1 MSVDDNGWNNFVL
14 ELQKQCEDE
23 DEQSLLPFLRPLTNF
38 LFEKTHLAS
47 VLKIYMNVL
56 QHVEYFH
63 SELEKHINVLDI
75 IERLISWLP
84 QNDMKNNLKGI
95 CQLLAC
101 FMSLGNQ
108 SEGFDEKIRSV
119 YLELIKSWK
128 VILNENNLPY
138 TANYVAINKRDESL
152 QYICSLCTLSMEIY
166 YRKGPVA
173 LSLRKCRSIYPNL
186 IIESLI
192 EYNEPMVIKHGNEN
206 DLIKLVE
213 HLHVELVKDKIT
225 MEFLLDMCKNNY
237 KQLAL
242 AIFNKMNLQA
252 SFEFCYET
260 LELQVE
266 RRKDKLINLL
276 KFTKDVPGMKD
287 CLECVIASVKDIE
300 LAFYGFKYSPFQCLH
315 ILMKPFHDHK
325 MIHAK
330 DDQIGF
336 IEEITESQLNVMKQE
351 EQKKSLDFLMKL
363 NDEKINKAI
372 SKLVDYAFE
381 HPCYLTSVVLKNSEK
396 FNLRS
401 MMDSGIL
408 FKSQDDLI
416 SIFEKANMR
425 SDEIEL
431 IGKQIKHGVPLKCL
445 LEKAAHNGDF
455 KVCLSLLETLTN
467 LLNDNNLNEE
477 FFISELN
484 QLNLNTVQLI
494 YFVVQKYD
502 KILMR
507 HKLLEYLLNG
517 IENSETCYLV
527 SKIFERGK
535 NKIDLT
541 KLCNLLFNEISE
553 IKISVVAEKC
563 YGMNVKTFLRNNL
576 NLFLVIT
583 IKRGWIEHVS
593 RLIGIKPINLVV
605 DNIAVILSETVIKK
619 DEDLEKFLID
629 FISEKGQI
637 KVEIKDLVKS
647 CISSLLSQII
657 FHYSVENAGLTKLR
671 NAIEKVKTEKIPIEN
686 FVSKFALGIF
696 YKINECFKSSQKYT
710 KIDLCNCMKNLM
722 TLLGNQ
728 IGTFMNQIVSQMI
741 NFQKD
746 KDLEKEQILFSLW
759 NIIIENM
766 NGSSLENNGLE
777 LTSIF
782 HHFNIS
788 TLFNKMIQ
796 ALKKSANFSKFV
808 VLFEN
813 NEISPLDLFKILSEN
828 VGVLSSVFKS
838 LLAIGSSF
846 KDNKEIR
853 ILIVECIG
861 LIGAIDPER
870 LELKMIETKS
880 EFLTLQTL
888 ETASVCREFAVEF
901 ISNKLGPLFMST
913 KDSSLQDK
921 YAFTI
926 QQVLKYLN
934 IPNTIEIDNNSDLT
948 WNSFK
953 SDLKV
958 AIHP

>member
-1 MSVDDNGWNNFVL
+1 
-14 ELQKQCEDE
+14 
-23 DEQSLLPFLRPLTNF
+23 
-38 LFEKTHLAS
+38 
-47 VLKIYMNVL
+47 MNVL

-192 EYNEPMVIKHGNEN
+192 EYNEPMVIKACAKLLALPFISSKDIISSMILLNYSKHGNEN

-260 LELQVE
+260 LELQVVRDDTEAINFLLCRLKVE

-455 KVCLSLLETLTN
+455 KVCLSLLGKIEYDENFIFGISETLTN

-494 YFVVQKYD
+494 YF
-502 KILMR
+502 
-507 HKLLEYLLNG
+507 
-517 IENSETCYLV
+517 
-527 SKIFERGK
+527 
-535 NKIDLT
+535 
-541 KLCNLLFNEISE
+541 
-553 IKISVVAEKC
+553 
-563 YGMNVKTFLRNNL
+563 
-576 NLFLVIT
+576 
-583 IKRGWIEHVS
+583 
-593 RLIGIKPINLVV
+593 
-605 DNIAVILSETVIKK
+605 
-619 DEDLEKFLID
+619 
-629 FISEKGQI
+629 
-637 KVEIKDLVKS
+637 
-647 CISSLLSQII
+647 
-657 FHYSVENAGLTKLR
+657 
-671 NAIEKVKTEKIPIEN
+671 
-686 FVSKFALGIF
+686 
-696 YKINECFKSSQKYT
+696 
-710 KIDLCNCMKNLM
+710 
-722 TLLGNQ
+722 
-728 IGTFMNQIVSQMI
+728 
-741 NFQKD
+741 
-746 KDLEKEQILFSLW
+746 
-759 NIIIENM
+759 
-766 NGSSLENNGLE
+766 
-777 LTSIF
+777 
-782 HHFNIS
+782 
-788 TLFNKMIQ
+788 
-796 ALKKSANFSKFV
+796 
-808 VLFEN
+808 
-813 NEISPLDLFKILSEN
+813 
-828 VGVLSSVFKS
+828 
-838 LLAIGSSF
+838 
-846 KDNKEIR
+846 
-853 ILIVECIG
+853 
-861 LIGAIDPER
+861 
-870 LELKMIETKS
+870 
-880 EFLTLQTL
+880 
-888 ETASVCREFAVEF
+888 
-901 ISNKLGPLFMST
+901 
-913 KDSSLQDK
+913 
-921 YAFTI
+921 
-926 QQVLKYLN
+926 
-934 IPNTIEIDNNSDLT
+934 
-948 WNSFK
+948 
-953 SDLKV
+953 
-958 AIHP
+958 